1 MSQAAAEGT
10 DVRLKGQL
18 LAQGRALLTTVGNQ
32 SNLILDP
39 DLDSYY
45 VMSLTVLRFPEL
57 LQVLH
62 DSNEF
67 MQRWGKPAGG
77 NNQLAHLLVLAGR
90 LDAVMASVESDYDQA
105 TAAGSPQLRSALQAA
120 RLDMVERVSSFQSVL
135 EEVANSVPSPSQK
148 ARLEGSSQAV
158 LLAVDSAWKSGVVA
172 LDGLLQARVERLFSR
187 MWLHLGTALLL
198 LGAILSLVYLVASQI
213 ARPLQLLARVADRVR
228 GTADYSHRA
237 RWVSSTPHSMTC

>member
-1 MSQAAAEGT
+1 MPQAAAEGT

-77 NNQLAHLLVLAGR
+77 NKPGGPLAG
-90 LDAVMASVESDYDQA
+90 AGG
-105 TAAGSPQLRSALQAA
+105 AAGR
-120 RLDMVERVSSFQSVL
+120 RHGER
-135 EEVANSVPSPSQK
+135 
-148 ARLEGSSQAV
+148 
-158 LLAVDSAWKSGVVA
+158 GV
-172 LDGLLQARVERLFSR
+172 
-187 MWLHLGTALLL
+187 
-198 LGAILSLVYLVASQI
+198 
-213 ARPLQLLARVADRVR
+213 
-228 GTADYSHRA
+228 
-237 RWVSSTPHSMTC
+237 